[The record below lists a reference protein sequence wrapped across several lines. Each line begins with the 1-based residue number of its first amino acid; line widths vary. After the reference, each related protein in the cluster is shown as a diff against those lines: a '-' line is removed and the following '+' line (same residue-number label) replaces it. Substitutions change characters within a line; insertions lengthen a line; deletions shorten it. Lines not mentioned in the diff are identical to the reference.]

1 LGEALR
7 DDVED
12 LTVEIALKQRL
23 HWLALHGFVR
33 GGASIGARR
42 GDLQARLIADPTVKA
57 NPVPFYEEVRS
68 RGPLVRS
75 RIGYITA
82 DHAIGHELLRSDDF
96 RVLPIGSNLP
106 APLRWL
112 ERRVRDDLLH
122 PLRPPSLLAVEPPEH
137 TRYRKTVSS
146 VFTHRAVSALRDGVE
161 QTAESLLDELSRE
174 PGVVDIVDRYCA
186 QLPVAIISDILGVP
200 DNDRQRI
207 LEFGELAAPSLD
219 FGLPWLQYRRVQR
232 GIAGFNLWLDTHLD
246 KLRRAPGDD
255 LMTQLIRK
263 AESGSPETYLDRDE
277 LRAVAGLVLAAG
289 FETTVNLLGNGIRML
304 LDNPEHLRTLSQRP
318 ELWPNA
324 VEEILRVESPVQL
337 TARIALNDTEI
348 AGRPVSQGDLVVVY
362 VAAANRDPA
371 VFADPNAFD
380 IERDNAG
387 KHLAFS
393 GGRHFCLGAA
403 LARAEGEVGLRSFFD
418 RFPDVRSAGVGI
430 RRDTRVLHGW
440 STLPVALGPAR
451 SMATR

>member
-1 LGEALR
+1 M
-7 DDVED
+7 
-12 LTVEIALKQRL
+12 KQRL
-23 HWLALHGFVR
+23 HWLVLHGFVR
-33 GGASIGARR
+33 GVASLGARR
-42 GDLQARLIADPTVKA
+42 GDLQARLIADPSIKA
-57 NPVPFYEEVRS
+57 DPVPFYEQVRS
-68 RGPLVRS
+68 RGRLVHS

-96 RVLPIGSNLP
+96 RVLSIGSNLP

-112 ERRVRDDLLH
+112 ECRVRDDLLH
-122 PLRPPSLLAVEPPEH
+122 PLRPPSLLAVEPPDH

-146 VFTHRAVSALRDGVE
+146 VFTQRAVAALRDGVE
-161 QTAESLLDELSRE
+161 QTAESLLDELARE

-200 DNDRQRI
+200 DRDRQRI

-219 FGLPWLQYRRVQR
+219 FGLPWPQYRRVQR
-232 GIAGFNLWLDTHLD
+232 GIAGFNFWLDEHLGQ
-246 KLRRAPGDD
+246 LRRSPGED
-255 LMTQLIRK
+255 LMSQLIRK
-263 AESGSPETYLDRDE
+263 AESGSPETYLDEGE

-304 LDNPEHLRTLSQRP
+304 LDSPGHLQTLARRP

-324 VEEILRVESPVQL
+324 VEEILRLESPVQL
-337 TARIALNDTEI
+337 TARLALKDTEV
-348 AGRPVSQGDLVVVY
+348 AGMPVGQGELVVVY

-371 VFADPNAFD
+371 VFPDPNRFD
-380 IERDNAG
+380 IERENAG
-387 KHLAFS
+387 RHLAFS

-403 LARAEGEVGLRSFFD
+403 LARAEGEVGLRAFFD
-418 RFPDVRSAGVGI
+418 RFPEVRSAGAGS

-451 SMATR
+451 SMAAR

>member
-1 LGEALR
+1 M
-7 DDVED
+7 D
-12 LTVEIALKQRL
+12 IALKQRL

-57 NPVPFYEEVRS
+57 DPVPFYEEVRA

-82 DHAIGHELLRSDDF
+82 DYAIGHELLRSDDF
-96 RVLPIGSNLP
+96 RVLSIGSNLP

-112 ERRVRDDLLH
+112 EGRARDELLH
-122 PLRPPSLLAVEPPEH
+122 PLRPPSLLAVEPPDH

-146 VFTHRAVSALRDGVE
+146 VFTTRAVAALRDGVE
-161 QTAESLLDELSRE
+161 QTAVTLLDQLSRE

-200 DNDRQRI
+200 DADRRRI

-219 FGLPWLQYRRVQR
+219 FGLTWPQYRRVQQ
-232 GIAGFNLWLDTHLD
+232 GIAGFNFWLAEHLQQ
-246 KLRRAPGDD
+246 LRRNPGDD
-255 LMTQLIRK
+255 LMSQLIQK
-263 AESGSPETYLDRDE
+263 AESGSEETYLDESE
-277 LRAVAGLVLAAG
+277 LHAVAGLVLAAG

-304 LDNPEHLRTLSQRP
+304 LDTPEHLHTLSQRP

-324 VEEILRVESPVQL
+324 VEEILRLESPVQL
-337 TARIALNDTEI
+337 TARLALNDTEV
-348 AGRPVSQGDLVVVY
+348 AGTSIKQGELVVVY

-371 VFADPNAFD
+371 VFADPNRFD
-380 IERDNAG
+380 IERGDAG

-403 LARAEGEVGLRSFFD
+403 LARAEGEVGLRAFFD
-418 RFPDVRSAGVGI
+418 RFPDVRSAGAGS

>member
-1 LGEALR
+1 V
-7 DDVED
+7 D
-12 LTVEIALKQRL
+12 IALKQRL

-33 GGASIGARR
+33 GLSSIGARR

-57 NPVPFYEEVRS
+57 DPVPFYEEVRA

-82 DHAIGHELLRSDDF
+82 DHPIGHELLRSDDF
-96 RVLPIGSNLP
+96 RVLSIGSNLP

-122 PLRPPSLLAVEPPEH
+122 PLRPPSLLAVEPPDH

-146 VFTHRAVSALRDGVE
+146 VFTTRAVAALRDGVE
-161 QTAESLLDELSRE
+161 QTAVTLLDQLSRE

-200 DNDRQRI
+200 DADRQRI

-219 FGLPWLQYRRVQR
+219 FGLTWPQYRRVQR
-232 GIAGFNLWLDTHLD
+232 GIGGFNFWLAEHLQQ
-246 KLRRAPGDD
+246 LRRTPGDD
-255 LMTQLIRK
+255 LMSQLIQK
-263 AESGSPETYLDRDE
+263 AESGSKETYLDEAE
-277 LRAVAGLVLAAG
+277 LHAVAGLVLAAG

-304 LDNPEHLRTLSQRP
+304 LDTPEHLHTLSQRP
-318 ELWPNA
+318 QLWPNA
-324 VEEILRVESPVQL
+324 VEEILRLESPVQL
-337 TARIALNDTEI
+337 TARLALRDTEV
-348 AGRPVSQGDLVVVY
+348 AGTSIKQGELVVVY

-371 VFADPNAFD
+371 VFADPNRFD

-403 LARAEGEVGLRSFFD
+403 LARAEGEVGLRAFFD
-418 RFPDVRSAGVGI
+418 RFPDVRSAGAGS

>member
-1 LGEALR
+1 V
-7 DDVED
+7 D
-12 LTVEIALKQRL
+12 IALKQRL

-33 GGASIGARR
+33 GVASIGARR

-57 NPVPFYEEVRS
+57 DPLPFYEEVRA

-75 RIGYITA
+75 RIGYLAT

-96 RVLPIGSNLP
+96 RVLSIGSNLP

-112 ERRVRDDLLH
+112 ERRARDDMLH
-122 PLRPPSLLAVEPPEH
+122 PLRPPSLLAVEPPDH

-146 VFTHRAVSALRDGVE
+146 VFTPRAVAALRDGVE
-161 QTAESLLDELSRE
+161 QTAASLLDQLSRE

-200 DNDRQRI
+200 DSDRRHI

-219 FGLPWLQYRRVQR
+219 FGLTWPQYRRVQR
-232 GIAGFNLWLDTHLD
+232 GIAGFDFWLTEHLRQ
-246 KLRRAPGDD
+246 LRRTPGED
-255 LMTQLIRK
+255 LMSQLIQTV
-263 AESGSPETYLDRDE
+263 ESGSEETYLDEFE

-304 LDNPEHLRTLSQRP
+304 LDSPEHLRTLSQRP
-318 ELWPNA
+318 QLWPNA
-324 VEEILRVESPVQL
+324 VEEILRLESPVQL
-337 TARIALNDTEI
+337 TARIALKDTEV
-348 AGRPVSQGDLVVVY
+348 AGRSVKQGELVVVY

-371 VFADPNAFD
+371 VFANPNHFD
-380 IERDNAG
+380 IERENAG
-387 KHLAFS
+387 RHLAFS

-403 LARAEGEVGLRSFFD
+403 LARTEGEVGLRAFFD
-418 RFPDVRSAGVGI
+418 RFPDVRSAGAGS

-440 STLPVALGPAR
+440 SKLPVALGPAR

>member
-1 LGEALR
+1 V
-7 DDVED
+7 D
-12 LTVEIALKQRL
+12 IALKQRL

-33 GGASIGARR
+33 GLSSIGARR

-57 NPVPFYEEVRS
+57 DPVPFYEEVRA
-68 RGPLVRS
+68 RGPLVHS

-96 RVLPIGSNLP
+96 RVLSIGPNLP

-122 PLRPPSLLAVEPPEH
+122 PLRPPSLLAVEPPDH

-146 VFTHRAVSALRDGVE
+146 VFTTRAVAALRDGVE
-161 QTAESLLDELSRE
+161 RTALTLLDQLSRE
-174 PGVVDIVDRYCA
+174 RGVVDIVDRYCA

-200 DNDRQRI
+200 DAHRQRI

-219 FGLPWLQYRRVQR
+219 FGLPWPQYRQVQR
-232 GIAGFNLWLDTHLD
+232 GIAGFNDWLAEHLQQ
-246 KLRRAPGDD
+246 LRRNPGDD
-255 LMTQLIRK
+255 LMSQLIQK
-263 AESGSPETYLDRDE
+263 AESGSAETYLGESE
-277 LRAVAGLVLAAG
+277 LHAVAGLVLAAG

-304 LDNPEHLRTLSQRP
+304 LDTPEHLHTLSQRP

-324 VEEILRVESPVQL
+324 VEEILRLESPVQL
-337 TARIALNDTEI
+337 TARLALNDTEV
-348 AGRPVSQGDLVVVY
+348 AGRSVKQGELVVVY

-371 VFADPNAFD
+371 VFADPNRFD

-387 KHLAFS
+387 RHLAFS

-403 LARAEGEVGLRSFFD
+403 LARAEGEVGLRAFFD
-418 RFPDVRSAGVGI
+418 RFPDVRSAGAGS

>member
-1 LGEALR
+1 M
-7 DDVED
+7 
-12 LTVEIALKQRL
+12 KQRL

-33 GGASIGARR
+33 GVSSLGARR
-42 GDLQARLIADPTVKA
+42 GDLQARLIADPTVNA
-57 NPVPFYEEVRS
+57 DPVAFYDEVRS
-68 RGPLVRS
+68 RGPLAHS

-82 DHAIGHELLRSDDF
+82 EHAIGHELLRSDDF
-96 RVLPIGSNLP
+96 RVLSIGSNLP

-112 ERRVRDDLLH
+112 ERRTRDDLLH
-122 PLRPPSLLAVEPPEH
+122 PLRPPSLLAVEPPDH

-146 VFTHRAVSALRDGVE
+146 VFTTRAVAALWDGVE
-161 QTAESLLDELSRE
+161 QTAMTLLDELSRE
-174 PGVVDIVDRYCA
+174 PGVVDVVDRYCA
-186 QLPVAIISDILGVP
+186 QLPVAIISDILRVP
-200 DNDRQRI
+200 DADRPHI

-219 FGLPWLQYRRVQR
+219 FGLTWPEYRRVQH
-232 GIAGFNLWLDTHLD
+232 GIEGFNNWLTEHLQQ
-246 KLRRAPGDD
+246 LRRTPGDD
-255 LMTQLIRK
+255 LMSQLIRK
-263 AESGSPETYLDRDE
+263 AESGSAETYLDEAE
-277 LRAVAGLVLAAG
+277 LHAVAGLVLAAG

-318 ELWPNA
+318 QLWPNA
-324 VEEILRVESPVQL
+324 VEEILRLESPVQL
-337 TARIALNDTEI
+337 TARLALSDTEV
-348 AGRPVSQGDLVVVY
+348 AGTVVKQGELVVVY

-371 VFADPNAFD
+371 VFPDPNRFD
-380 IERDNAG
+380 IERENAG

-403 LARAEGEVGLRSFFD
+403 LARAEGEVGLRAFFD
-418 RFPDVRSAGVGI
+418 RFPDVCSAGSGS